1 MALIL
6 AICESL
12 MSQTEEPKYCV
23 LQSYDDIEI
32 RQYEP
37 KIVAET
43 VIQTER
49 DRANKAAF
57 SILAAYIFGENTS
70 VTKIAMTAPV
80 TQSQPSEKIA
90 MTAPV
95 IQQEAGE
102 NIATSDQTTW
112 AVQFVMPS
120 EYTLATLPKPK
131 DSRITIK
138 EVPSNKVAA
147 IHFSG
152 LAGDEQLQENEA
164 KLSAFLA
171 RQGIETKGKAIY
183 AFYDSPFILP
193 AFRRN
198 EVMLELK

>member
-1 MALIL
+1 MGLIL
-6 AICESL
+6 ATCESL

-102 NIATSDQTTW
+102 NDRATW

-147 IHFSG
+147 IRFSG
-152 LAGDEQLQENEA
+152 LAEDEQLQENEA

>member
-1 MALIL
+1 
-6 AICESL
+6 

-43 VIQTER
+43 LIEAQR

-102 NIATSDQTTW
+102 NIATSTW
-112 AVQFVMPS
+112 AIQFVMPS

-147 IHFSG
+147 IRFSG
-152 LAGDEQLQENEA
+152 SAGDEQLQEKEA
-164 KLSAFLA
+164 KLFAFLVQ
-171 RQGIETKGKAIY
+171 QGIEPKGKPIY

>member
-1 MALIL
+1 
-6 AICESL
+6 
-12 MSQTEEPKYCV
+12 MSQTEEPKYSV

-102 NIATSDQTTW
+102 NLATSTW

-147 IHFSG
+147 IRFSG
-152 LAGDEQLQENEA
+152 LAEDEQLQENEA

>member
-6 AICESL
+6 VISESP
-12 MSQTEEPKYCV
+12 MSQTEEPKYSV
-23 LQSYDDIEI
+23 LQSYNDIEI

-102 NIATSDQTTW
+102 NLATSAW

-147 IHFSG
+147 ICFSG
-152 LAGDEQLQENEA
+152 LAEDEQLQENEA

>member
-6 AICESL
+6 VICESL
-12 MSQTEEPKYCV
+12 MSQTEEPKYSV
-23 LQSYDDIEI
+23 LQSYNDIEI

-43 VIQTER
+43 VIQAER

-80 TQSQPSEKIA
+80 TQSQPREKIA

-102 NIATSDQTTW
+102 NIATSAW
-112 AVQFVMPS
+112 VVQFVMPS
-120 EYTLATLPKPK
+120 QYTLATLPKPK

-147 IHFSG
+147 IRFSG

-193 AFRRN
+193 AFRHN

>member
-1 MALIL
+1 
-6 AICESL
+6 
-12 MSQTEEPKYCV
+12 MSQTEEPKYSV

-70 VTKIAMTAPV
+70 VKKIAMTAPV

-102 NIATSDQTTW
+102 NIATSAW

-147 IHFSG
+147 IRFSG

-193 AFRRN
+193 AFRHN

>member
-1 MALIL
+1 
-6 AICESL
+6 

-95 IQQEAGE
+95 IQQEAG
-102 NIATSDQTTW
+102 DQATW

-120 EYTLATLPKPK
+120 QYTLATLPKPK

-147 IHFSG
+147 IRFSG
-152 LAGDEQLQENEA
+152 LAADEQLQENEA

>member
-1 MALIL
+1 MPLIL
-6 AICESL
+6 VICESL
-12 MSQTEEPKYCV
+12 MSQTEEPKYYV
-23 LQSYDDIEI
+23 LQSDGDIEI

-43 VIQTER
+43 VIQAQR
-49 DRANKAAF
+49 DRANKAGF
-57 SILAAYIFGENTS
+57 SILATYIFGENTS

-95 IQQEAGE
+95 IQQEAAE
-102 NIATSDQTTW
+102 NIATSAWT
-112 AVQFVMPS
+112 VQFVMPS

-138 EVPSNKVAA
+138 EVPSNKVAV
-147 IHFSG
+147 IRFSG
-152 LAGDEQLQENEA
+152 SAGDEQLKEKEA

-171 RQGIETKGKAIY
+171 QQRIEAKGKPIY

-193 AFRRN
+193 VFRRN
-198 EVMLELK
+198 EIMLELK

>member
-102 NIATSDQTTW
+102 NDRATW

-147 IHFSG
+147 IRFSG
-152 LAGDEQLQENEA
+152 LAEDEQLQENEA

-193 AFRRN
+193 AFRHN

>member
-1 MALIL
+1 
-6 AICESL
+6 
-12 MSQTEEPKYCV
+12 MSQTEEAKYCV

-43 VIQTER
+43 LIEAQR

-95 IQQEAGE
+95 IQQEARG
-102 NIATSDQTTW
+102 NIASTW

-147 IHFSG
+147 IRFSG
-152 LAGDEQLQENEA
+152 SAGDEQLQEKEV

-171 RQGIETKGKAIY
+171 QQGIEPKGKPIY

-198 EVMLELK
+198 EVMLELKSVGFS